1 MSPINTYPSSRE
13 KSWLSSTFVWVC
25 MCFGVRR
32 DSTYTS
38 FREKPSTLPSTKSAF
53 LHLDGTKVVERVIG
67 IGGTGVV
74 IERRQYALKIPRI
87 LRPIEID
94 GVPVATGRLT
104 PEEGNYDER
113 PDLIRSIQDEKA
125 IYQRLGDHSGIV
137 RCFNLSSG
145 DASIQMDLMKNGDLR
160 YYLAQKRPEKSTQLS
175 WLASMAHTMSYI
187 HECLI
192 IIADIRLDNLL
203 LTDDLCVK
211 FSDFGESVMMP
222 LDWDLNG
229 SDDLGFSIMTDIGQ
243 FGAVMFEIVTGQACK
258 FDLTQ
263 GRREPG
269 DLYTWPRRD
278 SLPSTTNTWLGH
290 VIEKCWTEGI
300 TSAKDIAAEL
310 DNENGKVE

>member
-1 MSPINTYPSSRE
+1 M
-13 KSWLSSTFVWVC
+13 
-25 MCFGVRR
+25 
-32 DSTYTS
+32 
-38 FREKPSTLPSTKSAF
+38 
-53 LHLDGTKVVERVIG
+53 ERVIG
-67 IGGTGVV
+67 IGGTGIV

-87 LRPIEID
+87 LRPIEVD

-125 IYQRLGDHSGIV
+125 IYRRLGDHPGIV
-137 RCFNLSSG
+137 RCFNLSSS

-160 YYLAQKRPEKSTQLS
+160 HYLAETWPEKSTQLS
-175 WLASMAHTMSYI
+175 WLASVAHTMSYI
-187 HECLI
+187 HGHRI

-211 FSDFGESVMMP
+211 FSDFGESAMMP

-243 FGAVMFEIVTGQACK
+243 FGAVMFEIVTGQTCK
-258 FDLTQ
+258 FDLAQ

-269 DLYTWPRRD
+269 DLYTWPRQD
-278 SLPSTTNTWLGH
+278 SFPSTINTWLGH
-290 VIEKCWTEGI
+290 IIEKCWTQEI
-300 TSAKDIAAEL
+300 TSAKDLATEL
-310 DNENGKVE
+310 DKEKVGEVD

>member
-1 MSPINTYPSSRE
+1 MYPSSRE
-13 KSWLSSTFVWVC
+13 KSWFSSTFVQVC
-25 MCFGVRR
+25 RCFRARR

-38 FREKPSTLPSTKSAF
+38 FRENPPPLPSTKSAF

-67 IGGTGVV
+67 IGGTGIV

-87 LRPIEID
+87 LRPIEVD

-125 IYQRLGDHSGIV
+125 IYRRLGDHPGIV
-137 RCFNLSSG
+137 RCFNLSS
-145 DASIQMDLMKNGDLR
+145 DDPSIQMYLMKNGDLR
-160 YYLAQKRPEKSTQLS
+160 HYLAETRPEKSIQLS
-175 WLASMAHTMSYI
+175 
-187 HECLI
+187 C
-192 IIADIRLDNLL
+192 
-203 LTDDLCVK
+203 
-211 FSDFGESVMMP
+211 DFGESVMMP

-243 FGAVMFEIVTGQACK
+243 FGAVMFEIVTGQRCR
-258 FDLTQ
+258 FDLAQ
-263 GRREPG
+263 GQREPG

-290 VIEKCWTEGI
+290 IIEKCWTQEI
-300 TSAKDIAAEL
+300 TSAKDLAAEL
-310 DNENGKVE
+310 DEEKGSEVE